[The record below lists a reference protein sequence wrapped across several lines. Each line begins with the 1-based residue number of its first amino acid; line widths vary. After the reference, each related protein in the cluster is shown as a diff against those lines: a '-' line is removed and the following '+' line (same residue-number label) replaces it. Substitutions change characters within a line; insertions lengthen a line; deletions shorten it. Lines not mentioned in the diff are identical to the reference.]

1 MKTNTLCLRWSK
13 EERREI
19 TKNYGRFLSETG
31 ELISLT
37 DYIVLKTSKKLK
49 FNFKLEER
57 AFNEPRMQF
66 QMNIPIELHNL
77 MNQKAAEQKRS
88 VNKLVISEII

>member
-1 MKTNTLCLRWSK
+1 MSK
-13 EERREI
+13 EERSEI

-37 DYIVLKTSKKLK
+37 DYIVLKTSKKLN

-57 AFNEPRMQF
+57 AFSEPRMQF

-77 MNQKAAEQKRS
+77 INERAAEEKRS

>member
-1 MKTNTLCLRWSK
+1 MTK
-13 EERREI
+13 EERKAI
-19 TKNYGRFLSETG
+19 SINYGRHIEQTG

-37 DYIVLKTSKKLK
+37 DYIVLKFSEKLN

-77 MNQKAAEQKRS
+77 INEKAAEEKRS